1 MEMNPINSK
10 TPVSMGYFGTVDF
23 TSNKVSLVYEKYS
36 LKPPFEI
43 EKDIRFCCLIDS
55 KLIAASSLTKKDLK
69 NVEIKHADTYPK
81 APGVNCYSFATGRSP
96 LVSGDDPVP
105 GGDSLEN
112 IRKAIIKKEK
122 LAPKFKETA
131 KDLLGKLDE
140 NQLMEVLATESKEF
154 SSPLNKFTQAFF
166 GKPFEDLE
174 QTEITLL
181 MDFLTK
187 GYQVPEN
194 TPYLSREVTDRLL
207 QLDGLIKIYPECD
220 KRDLS
225 DCEFGRVFLAAF
237 VNPKSDYHFMRYFKD
252 GWYERV
258 GDQIRKRPNMQA
270 EIPFPKNDK
279 EILLGF
285 KSLENENDLEDFQ
298 FVGYYVVPTTVVLAD
313 KIGRKYILEHHKV

>member
-1 MEMNPINSK
+1 MEILKTLSERPISLLQIEAYK
-10 TPVSMGYFGTVDF
+10 PE
-23 TSNKVSLVYEKYS
+23 SNFIYLTYQKYKLKVSESNRV
-36 LKPPFEI
+36 I
-43 EKDIRFCCLIDS
+43 VFCCLFDS
-55 KLIAASSLTKKDLK
+55 RHIATSTLVHNLTANKIGRSQ
-69 NVEIKHADTYPK
+69 IKMGESFPK
-81 APGVNCYSFATGRSP
+81 SQGVNCYSFATGRSP
-96 LVSGDDPVP
+96 LGKADDPVP
-105 GGDSLEN
+105 GAFLIEE
-112 IRKAIIKKEK
+112 IRQKVLQELKIQIQPKISASEL
-122 LAPKFKETA
+122 LAKNYDIDFLKN
-131 KDLLGKLDE
+131 G
-140 NQLMEVLATESKEF
+140 LAL
-154 SSPLNKFTQAFF
+154 SPTNKFTQAFF
-166 GKPFEDLE
+166 GKHFENLE
-174 QTEITLL
+174 KTESTLL

-279 EILLGF
+279 EMLLGF
-285 KSLENENDLEDFQ
+285 KSLENDNDLEDFQ